1 MIEKIQHA
9 TASSSEGARGLVK
22 GVLACAFQNMAF
34 MLPTGLLY
42 LLVKDLLAGSTSG
55 RTAFYLLGC
64 LGCFALILL
73 TTWFQ
78 YNGTYFTT
86 YKESGTRRLTLA
98 ERLRKLPLSFFGKR
112 DLADLTSTIMA
123 DCEVLEKTCSHFIP
137 GLFGSLISTVIIALS
152 LFAFDWRMALAALWV
167 TPVSAAIVVGSYRVQ
182 DKVQA
187 KTMAAKMAC
196 ADGIQE
202 YIETLRDLKAS
213 NAEQRYLS
221 GLSGKIRAV
230 EKQSIAAELETAL
243 FVSSA
248 SMVLKL
254 GIASVALTGSVLLVQ
269 GSIDVLTLF
278 LFLMAASRMYDPM
291 QGALQNLAAV
301 IAMRTN
307 VGRMNEI
314 LDAPLQTGSE
324 QLTNQGCDIVFD
336 HVGFAYNSGETVL
349 RDVSFTAKQGEV
361 TALVGPSGGGKTTVS
376 RLAARF
382 WDYQKGSITVGG
394 MEVSR
399 IDPEKLMSLY
409 SIVFQ
414 DVTLFD
420 NTILENIRLGR
431 KGATDEE
438 VLAAAKLAL
447 REGRPVDL
455 AIREHAV
462 NANNRRYSK
471 VNEIA
476 KYLVPLIPAGGT
488 VMTQCFGETIVGMM
502 LKEAKLAGKDF
513 RLFCPETRPY
523 FQGARL
529 TATVCHD
536 MGFDVT
542 VITDNMPAFVMERE
556 HVDLFTCAADA
567 ICLDGYVVNKVG
579 TFQNAI
585 VAKYMG
591 IPYFVTGAP
600 DQGHETVDSIH
611 IEMRDP
617 NFTLQAMGVRTAM
630 EGVKGYY
637 PAFDITP
644 PHLVSGVVTDLGIYS
659 PYDLHRYFT
668 DGSIGKDNLVI

>member
-9 TASSSEGARGLVK
+9 TASSPEGAKGLVK

-34 MLPTGLLY
+34 MLPTCLLY
-42 LLVKDLLAGSTSG
+42 FWVKDLLNGTTSG
-55 RTAFYLLGC
+55 KAVFYLLGC
-64 LGCFALILL
+64 IVCFGLILL

-86 YKESGTRRLTLA
+86 YKESGIRRLALA

-112 DLADLTSTIMA
+112 DLADLTSTIMS

-167 TPVSAAIVVGSYRVQ
+167 IPVSIAIVLGSYRVQ
-182 DKVQA
+182 DRIQA
-187 KTMAAKMAC
+187 RTMAVKMDC

-213 NAEQRYLS
+213 NAEQGYLS
-221 GLSGKIRAV
+221 GLSKKIRAV
-230 EKQSIAAELETAL
+230 EKQSVAAELETAL

-254 GIASVALTGSVLLVQ
+254 GISSVALTGSVLLVN

-314 LDAPLQTGSE
+314 LEYPVQTGSE
-324 QLTNQGCDIVFD
+324 TMTNQGCDIVFD

-349 RDVSFTAKQGEV
+349 KDVSFTAKQGEV

-382 WDYQKGSITVGG
+382 WDNQKGCITVGG
-394 MEVSR
+394 MDISK

-438 VLAAAKLAL
+438 VLAAAKLANCDEFVEKL
-447 REGRPVDL
+447 PDKWNTNIGENGCALSGGERQRISIARAFLKDAPIILLDEATASLDVENETAIQEALSRLIKNKTVLIIAHRMRTVAGADKVVVMKDGIVAEQGRPDELYARKGLYTHVVDL
-455 AIREHAV
+455 QSASQ
-462 NANNRRYSK
+462 NW
-471 VNEIA
+471 
-476 KYLVPLIPAGGT
+476 
-488 VMTQCFGETIVGMM
+488 TI
-502 LKEAKLAGKDF
+502 
-513 RLFCPETRPY
+513 
-523 FQGARL
+523 
-529 TATVCHD
+529 
-536 MGFDVT
+536 
-542 VITDNMPAFVMERE
+542 
-556 HVDLFTCAADA
+556 
-567 ICLDGYVVNKVG
+567 
-579 TFQNAI
+579 
-585 VAKYMG
+585 
-591 IPYFVTGAP
+591 
-600 DQGHETVDSIH
+600 
-611 IEMRDP
+611 
-617 NFTLQAMGVRTAM
+617 
-630 EGVKGYY
+630 
-637 PAFDITP
+637 
-644 PHLVSGVVTDLGIYS
+644 
-659 PYDLHRYFT
+659 
-668 DGSIGKDNLVI
+668 